1 MTDQARLKR
10 AFARWCWPRRDE
22 LVPSSQVKP
31 FVPKTWDERFEE
43 LHGESL
49 VAYVARIK
57 QADRG
62 QA

>member
-1 MTDQARLKR
+1 MNDPERIKR

-31 FVPKTWDERFEE
+31 FIPKTWGERFEE

-49 VAYVARIK
+49 EAYRARIK
-57 QADRG
+57 QAERR